1 MKNLGVLILIGTIS
15 ACTLSK
21 KLSKADVE
29 KFRADHLRELVN
41 YDGGPITR
49 DDVKDI
55 HFFSPTQDYYVEA
68 KVQQLFGQEPVVMPT
83 YSGKEKSF
91 IKYAIL
97 TFKLDDQPLKLTLY
111 QNVKLTGIK
120 GFEKHLFLPFKD
132 ASNGEETYGGGRY
145 IDLTTDDIQNGK
157 VQLDFNKCYNPWC
170 AYSDGFNCPI
180 PPIDNH
186 LPVKILA
193 GEKTYSGKK
202 NKRK

>member
-1 MKNLGVLILIGTIS
+1 MKKVGVLIFIGIVG

-21 KLSKADVE
+21 KLSNADVE
-29 KFRADHLRELVN
+29 KFREDHLKELVN
-41 YDGGPITR
+41 YEGGPITKE
-49 DDVKDI
+49 DVKDI
-55 HFFSPTQDYYVEA
+55 HFFPPTQAYCTEA
-68 KVQQLFGQEPVVMPT
+68 KVQPLFGEAPITMPT

-91 IKYAIL
+91 IKYAII
-97 TFKLDDQPLKLTLY
+97 TFEIDDQPLKLTLY

-132 ASNGEETYGGGRY
+132 ATNGEETYGGGRY
-145 IDLTTDDIQNGK
+145 IDLSTDDIQNGK
-157 VQLDFNKCYNPWC
+157 LQLDFNKCYNPWC

-193 GEKTYSGKK
+193 GEKAYSGQK